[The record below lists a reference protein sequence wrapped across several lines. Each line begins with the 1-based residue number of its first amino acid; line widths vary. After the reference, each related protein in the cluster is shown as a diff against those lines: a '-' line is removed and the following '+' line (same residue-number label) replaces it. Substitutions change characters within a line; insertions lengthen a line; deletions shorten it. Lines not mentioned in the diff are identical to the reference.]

1 MQSTIK
7 NKKSRFLAGLYC
19 DLGMSEGMY
28 FVYLWC
34 YWGLLSLF
42 SLTIV
47 SEGELVKSLN
57 DSVQRSSPYSVGMAE
72 VWVWLAIAELKPR
85 SGANSIW
92 VAKVRIKLRHFW
104 LSVVQPNAK
113 IRSGEQPQQS

>member
-28 FVYLWC
+28 FVYLLC

-47 SEGELVKSLN
+47 SEGELVKPLH
-57 DSVQRSSPYSVGMAE
+57 DSVPRSSPYSVGMAE
-72 VWVWLAIAELKPR
+72 VWVWLAIVEFKPKR
-85 SGANSIW
+85 RANSIW
-92 VAKVRIKLRHFW
+92 VAKVRIRLRHFW
-104 LSVVQPNAK
+104 LSVVQPNAPDQRRGV
-113 IRSGEQPQQS
+113 ILT